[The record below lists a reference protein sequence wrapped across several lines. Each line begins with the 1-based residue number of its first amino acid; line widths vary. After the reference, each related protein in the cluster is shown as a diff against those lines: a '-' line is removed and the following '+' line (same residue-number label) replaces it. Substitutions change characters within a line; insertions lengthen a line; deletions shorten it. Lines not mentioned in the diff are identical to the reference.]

1 MIDKN
6 QITSLKDKIIN
17 SKEFAGSQTHRKL
30 LEYLIQS
37 YLNDENIKETTIA
50 SEIFERNADF
60 DSTEDPIVRVNMH
73 NLRLKLDSYY
83 DDEGKGD
90 KYRLEIPKGHY
101 SLKFSPVSKIKNI
114 TKSKLIRICAS
125 IIIIILSSLILYL
138 WYYSQA
144 IKKQFAEYTVIDKE
158 NIIWKEF
165 LQSDLQTLIVLGDH
179 LFFSEY
185 DNDMKKW
192 RYIRDLLINS
202 MEDFEVFKKLYPN
215 KILKSTAD
223 SYFPDGSIWS
233 LPPVLSVLYP
243 VQKHIILE
251 RTSNLTPQM
260 LHESNII
267 FLGSIKTLG
276 LFNRYLQ
283 SSNIEYRL
291 NPNNLHLTIYKQ
303 DNDTLIDTLETHF
316 DQSSG
321 YHNDYAIALKFPGPN
336 NNVIFIITSF
346 FSSGVPELAKY
357 LTDPA
362 TIEELEENLVK
373 KYNRVPQYFGI
384 IAEVRGVEKT
394 GLYLEIKHLIDIN
407 EKVKIW

>member
-1 MIDKN
+1 MLDKN
-6 QITSLKDKIIN
+6 IITSIKEKINN
-17 SKEFAGSQTHRKL
+17 SKEFASSQTHRKL

-37 YLNDENIKETTIA
+37 YLDDVDVKETTIA
-50 SEIFERNADF
+50 SDLFERNL
-60 DSTEDPIVRVNMH
+60 DSDSNEDPIVRVHMY

-83 DDEGKGD
+83 DHEGKDD

-101 SLKFSPVSKIKNI
+101 SLKFSPVSKIKNV
-114 TKSKLIRICAS
+114 TKSKLIRICA
-125 IIIIILSSLILYL
+125 IIIIILLSSLILYL
-138 WYYSQA
+138 WYYTHS
-144 IKKQFAEYTVIDKE
+144 IKKQLIDYTVLDEE

-185 DNDMKKW
+185 DNDMEKW
-192 RYIRDLLINS
+192 RYIRDLYINS
-202 MEDFEVFKKLYPN
+202 MEDFEAFKKLYPD
-215 KILKSTAD
+215 KILKSSAD

-251 RTSNLTPQM
+251 RITNLTPQM

-276 LFNRYLQ
+276 LFNRYLS
-283 SSNIEYRL
+283 SSNIEYQL
-291 NPNNLHLTIYKQ
+291 NPNYIFYKQ

-321 YHNDYAIALKFPGPN
+321 YHKDYAIALKFPGPN
-336 NNVIFIITSF
+336 NNVILIITSF

-357 LTDPA
+357 LTNPSSIA
-362 TIEELEENLVK
+362 QLEEIFIK
-373 KYNRVPQYFGI
+373 KYSRVSQYFGI

-394 GLYLEIKHLIDIN
+394 GLYLEIKHLNDIN